1 MSYEDLRDYAQ
12 PFKQITY
19 WVNDK
24 PPMPVNDENGHT
36 VAYTP
41 GSGHFVTNTP
51 VLAKITRQRVVRQSV
66 NTAGFNSKNRPSPLP
81 HNSFSYDK
89 THSILAVGMSH
100 AYSVPNGS
108 MTTQPGNAGY
118 SNTQSVYAECQPG
131 YQGVT
136 DPGANWTSK
145 LQGDAARKVL
155 NGLKDQSF
163 NAAQALAERKQ
174 TADLFAKTATRV
186 AKAITSLRKGD
197 MLGAARG
204 LGVVPPKRAKRRF
217 NKSFVKGQA
226 DAVGNAWLELQYGWK
241 PLLNDVYG
249 AAEHLA
255 KSNNNAMRGKV
266 HGRAAR
272 QETITTTTK
281 HSVAPYTG
289 TYTTVSTG
297 TAKVSI
303 RYTILYE
310 VSSPTEQS
318 LSKLGITNPLLL
330 AWELL
335 PYSFVADWFLPV
347 GNWLSTLDATR
358 GLTFKAG
365 SYAYYR
371 KWEES
376 TSTEWGYGNSGYRST
391 GWEQSGTRNVSV
403 RRVPISGF
411 PSAPFPSFKNPLS
424 TSHVASALSLLLQL
438 KR

>member
-1 MSYEDLRDYAQ
+1 VSYEDLRDMAQ
-12 PFKQITY
+12 PYSQVTS
-19 WVNDK
+19 WVNTK
-24 PPMPVNDENGHT
+24 PPMPIFNEKGVTIG
-36 VAYTP
+36 YTP
-41 GSGHFVTNTP
+41 GEGYFKVTNNSG
-51 VLAKITRQRVVRQSV
+51 AKIIRQRLIRQSV
-66 NTAGFNSKNRPSPLP
+66 NTAGFNSKLRPSPLP
-81 HNSFSYDK
+81 HNSFTYDK
-89 THSILAVGMSH
+89 TQYRLAVGFLHS
-100 AYSVPNGS
+100 YTIPTGS
-108 MTTQPGNAGY
+108 ITTQPGNSGY
-118 SNTQSVYAECQPG
+118 SNLQKVYSESQPG
-131 YQGVT
+131 YNSVI
-136 DPGANWTSK
+136 DPGADWTSK
-145 LQGDAARKVL
+145 LQGDASRKVL
-155 NGLKDQSF
+155 NNMKDQSF

-217 NKSFVKGQA
+217 NKSFAKGQA

-241 PLLNDVYG
+241 PLLSDVFG

-266 HGRAAR
+266 HGRAQR
-272 QETITTTTK
+272 QETVTTTTNR
-281 HSVAPYTG
+281 SVSPYKG
-289 TYTTVSTG
+289 YDKTVSTG

-303 RYTILYE
+303 RYTILFE

-318 LSKLGITNPLLL
+318 LSKLGISNPLLL

-347 GNWLSTLDATR
+347 GSWLGSLDATK

-371 KWEES
+371 SWDES
-376 TSTEWGYGNSGYRST
+376 TSTEFSFGDPGYKSEGF
-391 GWEQSGTRNVSV
+391 EISGTRKVSV
-403 RRVPISGF
+403 KRVPIAGF

-424 TSHVASALSLLLQL
+424 TSHVASALALLLQL